1 MSQKPDAIVYVVD
14 DDAAILKSLGLL
26 LRSEGYTVRTCAS
39 AQEFL
44 SAYDPEHPGCVVLDV
59 RMPGMGGL
67 ELQSELE
74 ARGISVPVI
83 IMTGHGDV
91 PMAVRAMRAGARD
104 FIEKPFTNER
114 LLERVREALQAS
126 ASRFDELSRHA
137 QVRGR
142 LDQLSR
148 REQEVL
154 DHLVSGKLNKQIAAE
169 LGISVRTVEAHRA
182 RIMDK
187 LEVRT
192 LSGLVR
198 LSLAANRSSGRG

>member
-1 MSQKPDAIVYVVD
+1 VSQKPDAIVYVVD